1 MTKEAIASLSPMQKT
16 CLRLVYDHLQ
26 TKEIA
31 RQLNLSRYTVES
43 HIKSA
48 RARLG
53 APTRLEAARMLVATE
68 GDNTPPRQASNL
80 PTAIP
85 LTPETAPQS
94 SHSNGVSQQAEDR
107 LRPWGSNGTI
117 YQMLPLPKRWG
128 DRNDLTT
135 TQRLWQMMIIIIFIC
150 LSLGALVS
158 SLEALRRIL

>member
-1 MTKEAIASLSPMQKT
+1 MTKEAISSLSPMQKA

-31 RQLNLSRYTVES
+31 RQLNVSHYTVES
-43 HIKSA
+43 HIKNA

-53 APTRLEAARMLVATE
+53 ATTRLEAARMLVVTE
-68 GDNTPPRQASNL
+68 GYDTPPSQASSL

-85 LTPETAPQS
+85 LTPDGTPQAGDQ
-94 SHSNGVSQQAEDR
+94 HGVNQQREDQ

-117 YQMLPLPKRWG
+117 YQLLPLPKRWG
-128 DRNDLTT
+128 ERNDLTS
-135 TQRLWQMMIIIIFIC
+135 TQRLWQMMIIIVFIC

-158 SLEALRRIL
+158 SLEALRRIF